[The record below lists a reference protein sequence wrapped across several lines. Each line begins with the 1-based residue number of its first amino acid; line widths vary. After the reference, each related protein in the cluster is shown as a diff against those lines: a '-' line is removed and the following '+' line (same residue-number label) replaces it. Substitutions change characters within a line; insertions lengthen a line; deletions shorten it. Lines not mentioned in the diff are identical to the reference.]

1 MSRRNPGARSL
12 CRGVKRSA
20 RTSPRPV
27 DGGESKRSHRTE
39 AEEIRG
45 IDRAEPPVAND
56 GSIEISAP
64 TPRLRTMAT
73 HEQDYWDSVVTD
85 VRSLLFADAAFDV
98 VSLGATLGPRSL
110 ERVVRAAGLDVV
122 ETTAVMHGPR
132 AIALA
137 HRPRRR
143 GLRRRTERVWRQAAL
158 PLIEG
163 RSP

>member
-1 MSRRNPGARSL
+1 
-12 CRGVKRSA
+12 
-20 RTSPRPV
+20 
-27 DGGESKRSHRTE
+27 
-39 AEEIRG
+39 
-45 IDRAEPPVAND
+45 
-56 GSIEISAP
+56 
-64 TPRLRTMAT
+64 MAT